1 LTHDEYETE
10 YGRRMGVAA
19 EIEVERARVKWGGS
33 PSLDRLRYN
42 GKAKKSV
49 PLPNKASMINRML
62 LKKLDVKDIAECI
75 QTSKQ
80 AVGQIVAKY
89 NLPRSEV

>member
-1 LTHDEYETE
+1 MNAEAETE
-10 YGRRMGVAA
+10 LGRRMSIVA
-19 EIEVERARVKWGGS
+19 ELEVERARVKWGGS

-42 GKAKKSV
+42 GKAKKSL

-80 AVGQIVAKY
+80 AVGQIVSKY

>member
-1 LTHDEYETE
+1 MNAEAETE
-10 YGRRMGVAA
+10 LGRRMSIVA
-19 EIEVERARVKWGGS
+19 ELEVERARVKWGGS

-42 GKAKKSV
+42 GKAKKSL

-80 AVGQIVAKY
+80 SVGQIVSKY

>member
-1 LTHDEYETE
+1 MNAEAETE
-10 YGRRMGVAA
+10 LGRRMSIVA
-19 EIEVERARVKWGGS
+19 ELEVERARVKWGGS
-33 PSLDRLRYN
+33 PSLDRLMYN
-42 GKAKKSV
+42 GKAKKSL

-80 AVGQIVAKY
+80 AVGQIVSKY